1 MLLLRPIYLRRCFN
15 TPLDV
20 HTPKP
25 LRTGYNGIPFI
36 YIYNMA
42 RGIAWGV
49 LQGCVVIF
57 LEFPHLDVEIAIV
70 RKLPIPATKKSWYC
84 LEAGDNAMQD
94 LPNLERIVMDGFQ
107 ETRH

>member
-1 MLLLRPIYLRRCFN
+1 
-15 TPLDV
+15 
-20 HTPKP
+20 
-25 LRTGYNGIPFI
+25 
-36 YIYNMA
+36 MA

-107 ETRH
+107 ETRHWVFGAGIGPKYSLNMESSELLTFKFQNFMDHIYI